1 MDKWQSLEGKGEKEA
16 ESLRK
21 RRIEL
26 EVRVKELE
34 VIQQESRAMG
44 KKIAKLEVFLCNF
57 TRISLLNALSDF
69 TLRNSGTG

>member
-1 MDKWQSLEGKGEKEA
+1 MDKWQSLEGKGEKEV

-34 VIQQESRAMG
+34 VNLKESRTMT
-44 KKIAKLEVFLCNF
+44 KKIAKLEVLLCNF
-57 TRISLLNALSDF
+57 M
-69 TLRNSGTG
+69 